1 MRGYLNKTVFILWTE
16 TNRLLAE
23 ESAGSA
29 IQKYSTATKLHSH
42 IQCVADVK
50 QRAYLVTVQ

>member
-1 MRGYLNKTVFILWTE
+1 LDKTVFILWTE
-16 TNRLLAE
+16 TNRSSAE